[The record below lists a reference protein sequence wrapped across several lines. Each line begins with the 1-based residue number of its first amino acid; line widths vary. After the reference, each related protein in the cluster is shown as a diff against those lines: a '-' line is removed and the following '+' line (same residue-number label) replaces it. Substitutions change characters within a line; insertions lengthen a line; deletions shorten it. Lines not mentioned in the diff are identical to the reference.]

1 MRSRLSP
8 LAKFF
13 SKEKKKFAASLLP
26 LASHCSAVIWGGLG
40 GLYEGPKIKFNI
52 PNIYAKSFLV
62 ALEIL
67 IFSNSLNIPL
77 TKTFSGSIK
86 WANTFFISS
95 CNMRALL
102 YSPLYKRGEFTRRP
116 RIFSSYWWF
125 VYWFFVYLVNSMF
138 KSHSLSSKFFFS
150 LTKEIILWINNID
163 F

>member
-40 GLYEGPKIKFNI
+40 GLSEGPKIKFNI

-86 WANTFFISS
+86 
-95 CNMRALL
+95 
-102 YSPLYKRGEFTRRP
+102 
-116 RIFSSYWWF
+116 
-125 VYWFFVYLVNSMF
+125 
-138 KSHSLSSKFFFS
+138 
-150 LTKEIILWINNID
+150 
-163 F
+163 